1 MLGKIVVIGLGPG
14 STRHLTVEARS
25 YLASGNP
32 LFLRTLKHPVARYVA
47 ARREQAQS
55 FDYLYDQGNSFEEV
69 YRAITRTLIKQSQ
82 QHDLI
87 CYAVP
92 GHPNVGEA
100 TVERLKRIA
109 PRLGIKI
116 ELVAGL
122 SFLEPLLSQL
132 QLDLLDGVTVLDAL
146 SIDKLKEPVRNHLV
160 LAQVYNQTIAS
171 RVKLKLLELYPDHYP
186 VLIVNAAGMTRA
198 RAQKTALCALD
209 HHAVFDHY
217 TTLYL
222 SPFTGGSI
230 GELIEIMARLRAADG
245 CPWDRKQDHLSLRQY
260 LIEEAYEVVAAI
272 DSGDDREIIDE
283 LGDLLLQVIF
293 HSQIGREENRFD
305 FSDVVEA
312 INKKLIRRHPHV
324 FGSRNAVDV
333 DAVKVLWEEIKSAER
348 EEEQNSFSLEVDEAL
363 PALLRAYKLQ
373 KKAAKVGF
381 DWPTIEGPLEKAR
394 EELSELEEACT
405 SGRQEAIEEEL
416 GDFLFTLVNLARFL
430 NVNPELALGRTTG
443 KFISRFRYVVDQV
456 EKSGKN
462 FNDFT
467 LDQLDNWWNEAKKS
481 GK

>member
-1 MLGKIVVIGLGPG
+1 MIGLGPG
-14 STRHLTVEARS
+14 SPRHLTVEARS
-25 YLASGNP
+25 YLAADNP
-32 LFLRTLKHPVARYVA
+32 LYLRTLKHPVARYVA
-47 ARREQAQS
+47 RWRKQAGS
-55 FDYLYDQGNSFEEV
+55 FDYLYDQKSSFEEV
-69 YRAITRTLIKQSQ
+69 YRSITRILLKQSQ
-82 QHDLI
+82 QHELI

-109 PRLGIKI
+109 PRLGVQI
-116 ELVAGL
+116 ELIAGL

-146 SIDKLKEPVRNHLV
+146 MIEKLKEPAQNHLV
-160 LAQVYNQTIAS
+160 LAQVYNKTIAS

-186 VLIVNAAGMTRA
+186 VLIVNAAGMA
-198 RAQKTALCALD
+198 RASAQETKLCALD
-209 HHAVFDHY
+209 HHPVFNQH

-222 SPFTGGSI
+222 SPFKGGGI
-230 GELIEIMARLRAADG
+230 GELIEIMAQLRAADG

-272 DSGDDREIIDE
+272 DRGDDREIIDE

-305 FSDVVEA
+305 FNDVVAA
-312 INKKLIRRHPHV
+312 ISQKLIRRHPHV
-324 FGSRNAVDV
+324 FGSCKAIDA

-348 EEEQNSFSLEVDEAL
+348 NEQQDSFSLEVDEAL

-394 EELSELEEACT
+394 EELFELEEACK
-405 SGRQEAIEEEL
+405 SGEQEAVEEEL

-430 NVNPELALGRTTG
+430 KVNPELALGRTTG
-443 KFISRFRYVVDQV
+443 KFISRFRYVVEQV
-456 EKSGKN
+456 EISGKN

>member
-1 MLGKIVVIGLGPG
+1 VIGLGPG
-14 STRHLTVEARS
+14 SPRHLTVEARS

-32 LFLRTLKHPVARYVA
+32 LYLRTLKHPAARYVA
-47 ARREQAQS
+47 ARSEQARS
-55 FDYLYDQGNSFEEV
+55 FDYLYDQGSSFEEV
-69 YRAITRTLIKQSQ
+69 YRTITRILLKQSK
-82 QHDLI
+82 QHNLI

-109 PRLGIKI
+109 PRLGVEIK
-116 ELVAGL
+116 LVAGL

-146 SIDKLKEPVRNHLV
+146 TIEKMKEPALNHLI
-160 LAQVYNQTIAS
+160 LAQVYNKTIAS

-198 RAQKTALCALD
+198 GTKRTRLCALD
-209 HHAVFDHY
+209 HHDLFDHY

-222 SPFTGGSI
+222 SPFKGGSI
-230 GELIEIMARLRAADG
+230 GDLIELMARLRAPDG

-272 DSGDDREIIDE
+272 DSGNDREIIDE

-305 FSDVVEA
+305 FNDVVEA
-312 INKKLIRRHPHV
+312 ISKKLIRRHPHV
-324 FGSRNAVDV
+324 FGSRNAVDA
-333 DAVKVLWEEIKSAER
+333 DAVKVLWEEMKSVER
-348 EEEQNSFSLEVDEAL
+348 DEDQHRFSLQVDEAL
-363 PALLRAYKLQ
+363 PALLRAFKIQ

-381 DWPTIEGPLEKAR
+381 DWPTIGGPLEKAR
-394 EELSELEEACT
+394 EELSELEEACN
-405 SGRQEAIEEEL
+405 SGSQDAVEEEL

-430 NVNPELALGRTTG
+430 KVNPELALGRTTG
-443 KFISRFRYVVDQV
+443 KFIARFSYIMEQVV
-456 EKSGKN
+456 KSGKE
-462 FNDFT
+462 FNEFSLEQ
-467 LDQLDNWWNEAKKS
+467 LDQWWDEAKKS